1 MKFSENWLRSLVD
14 LSADTA
20 TLERRFNM
28 IGHEVESLQR
38 IGASLDGVVVAEIV
52 SCEKHPQAD
61 KLQVCNV
68 SVGKEQLQIV
78 CGAPNARAGL
88 KVPLATVGAKLPNG
102 AEIKKTALRGVESN
116 GMLCSAKEL
125 GLDADT

>member
-28 IGHEVESLQR
+28 IGHEVESLEKL
-38 IGASLDGVVVAEIV
+38 GVSLDGVLVAEIV

-61 KLQVCNV
+61 KLQVCKV
-68 SVGKEQLQIV
+68 SIGNEQLQIV

-88 KVPLATVGAKLPNG
+88 KAPLGASG
-102 AEIKKTALRGVESN
+102 AEV
-116 GMLCSAKEL
+116 
-125 GLDADT
+125 